1 VFEPVDA
8 CVRASKGV
16 PVDACVRANKG
27 VPVDVCVRAS
37 KGDVTRDACVPA
49 RACLSRLMRAWC
61 AG

>member
-1 VFEPVDA
+1 MFEPVDA

-49 RACLSRLMRAWC
+49 RVCRLRLACQQGC
-61 AG
+61 V